1 MREDAPRVCHFD
13 RIYCVDKKGKKDE
26 ELWFLNVSHPNN
38 MRRRLENKGN
48 FITVSTAVKRSYFP
62 AG

>member
-1 MREDAPRVCHFD
+1 MPLEFAVL
-13 RIYCVDKKGKKDE
+13 IGSTVLIKKGKKDE

-38 MRRRLENKGN
+38 MWRRLENKGN